1 MLSSTYPL
9 IGDQKPRSV
18 PAVCG
23 FEFDKSF
30 GQVSGGPWSFI
41 PFTDDA
47 IVNHL
52 LSEGPIVAMIDGRGL
67 NTYHKGI
74 WDGTWKNPQNV
85 KSSCSQNVKL
95 LNLSILLVGIGLDQK
110 TGEYYYRAKNSWG
123 TGWGEQG
130 YFR

>member
-18 PAVCG
+18 QAVCG

-41 PFTDDA
+41 PFTDDV

-67 NTYHKGI
+67 NTYHDGI
-74 WDGTWKNPQNV
+74 WDGNWINPQRI
-85 KSSCSQNVKL
+85 KSSCSQNIKL
-95 LNLSILLVGIGLDQK
+95 LNLSILLVGIGLDQ
-110 TGEYYYRAKNSWG
+110 
-123 TGWGEQG
+123 
-130 YFR
+130 